1 MKKNVLAVLTILV
14 LNLTACSPAS
24 NGASPASITQNGA
37 QTGELPATTQLIVGT
52 LKLDETEKAVTAE
65 QAAEL
70 LPLWQTLQVLSESDT
85 AAQQETEALITQI
98 QETMTPDQMQAIT
111 DMNLRRQDMMSI
123 MQAQGVAAN
132 GSSQN
137 SSSQRGNSSSGGGRV
152 FGPGGGGPPDEMPG
166 GGGFGPFG
174 QGQNL
179 SEDAI
184 ATAQASR
191 QANANFVP
199 PILINAVIEYLQK
212 KMGSQSEEIGVE
224 FQ

>member
-1 MKKNVLAVLTILV
+1 MKKITLAVFTILI
-14 LNLTACSPAS
+14 LTSTACGSAS
-24 NGASPASITQNGA
+24 NGTSSVAVTQNGA
-37 QTGELPATTQLIVGT
+37 PTGELPATTQLIIGT
-52 LKLDETEKAVTAE
+52 LKLDETENAVTAQ

-70 LPLWQTLQVLSESDT
+70 LPLWQTMQVLSESDT
-85 AAQQETEALITQI
+85 AAQQEKEALISQI
-98 QETMTPDQMQAIT
+98 QETMTSDQMQVIT
-111 DMNLRRQDMMSI
+111 DMNLTRQDMMGI

-132 GSSQN
+132 G
-137 SSSQRGNSSSGGGRV
+137 SSQRGNSSSGGGRV

-166 GGGFGPFG
+166 SGGFGSFG

-199 PILINAVIEYLQK
+199 PTLISAVIEYLQEK
-212 KMGSQSEEIGVE
+212 AGL
-224 FQ
+224 